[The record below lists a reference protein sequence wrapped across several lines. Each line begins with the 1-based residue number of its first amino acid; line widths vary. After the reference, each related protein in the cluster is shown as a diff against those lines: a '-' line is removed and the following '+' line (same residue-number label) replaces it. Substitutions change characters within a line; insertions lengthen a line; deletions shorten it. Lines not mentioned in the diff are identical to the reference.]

1 MREGELNNVSFGE
14 VSVRNAEEEEARVVQ
29 EWERDGADDLQ
40 DKRRKRVDLLEDELA
55 QLQKDLE
62 DLKRKDPNNKKEIAA
77 KRRKVV
83 DARIRAEDAQ
93 AALEAA
99 DTILQEQSEETE
111 RDRLLRTGQITPF
124 SAVQAVD
131 EEDEVHISKSAP
143 ATLVQTVEDGANDEG
158 DREIEDENFE
168 GGLRIPGAIYQN
180 LFPYQRT
187 GLKWMW
193 ELHQQECGGILGDE
207 MGLGK
212 TVQIIAFLACLD
224 YSEKLNGN
232 VLIVVPA
239 TLLQQWKREFFNW
252 WPSVDVTILHTS
264 DMTGGLTSK
273 EVRKQV
279 RALRRSKSALVTTY
293 ELVRRNRDP
302 FIVAD
307 WAYVIL
313 DEGHRIRNPDADV
326 TLTIKRLETPHR
338 IIMSGSP
345 IQNRL
350 RELWSLFDF
359 IFPGKLGT
367 LPVFEREFSVPIA
380 IGGYATASAAQI
392 HTAYHCSIILKDL
405 ITPYV
410 LRRMKKDVAI
420 QLPEKHEQ
428 ILFCR
433 MTEYQKE
440 KYLDYLGGRDVRSV
454 LNGNLN
460 MLVAASNLR
469 KICNHPDIFEAP
481 EEGEEYGSV
490 ERSGKLTVLS
500 KVLEGWHRGMN
511 RVLLFTQTTTLLD
524 LIESFVLKRKY
535 SYLRMDGST
544 PVSKRMALIDRFNT
558 DEEVFIFLL
567 TTKVGGFGINLTGA
581 DRVVLYEP
589 DWNPSNDLQARE
601 RSWRIGQKREVI
613 IYRLVTRGTIEEK
626 IYHRQI
632 YKQFLSNKVLN
643 DPKQRR
649 FFTAKN
655 MNDLFTYHEEYEGG
669 TETGDIFAGVD
680 VEEVK
685 HRGDDVKPEPTFEDE
700 IAEDDDERDR
710 QKKGDASILQNLFE
724 SEGLH
729 STINH
734 DHILQ
739 AGETSVDMQVIE
751 HEATRIAREAARAL
765 RESRRERL
773 QQLSQPSAKIF
784 RSVLG
789 LKIPFLRFG
798 DVFRSVAVPTWTGR
812 SGDAGRPTFGRRVG
826 RGGGRASKIL
836 DKIKERN
843 TGAPHQQ
850 MDANVELIGK
860 IRDFLIS
867 KGGSAATIDLVN
879 HFKDMVPGRQ
889 MVTFKELLKRVARIS
904 KSGPTGSSKWT
915 LMGD

>member
-1 MREGELNNVSFGE
+1 MREGELKDVSFGE

-29 EWERDGADDLQ
+29 QWENDCADDLQ
-40 DKRRKRVDLLEDELA
+40 SKRRKRVDLFEDELV

-93 AALEAA
+93 AALAAA
-99 DTILQEQSEETE
+99 DAILQEQSEETE

-124 SAVQAVD
+124 SAVQV
-131 EEDEVHISKSAP
+131 EEKEDEVHLSKAAP
-143 ATLVQTVEDGANDEG
+143 ATLVQTNDEEGNDEG
-158 DREIEDENFE
+158 DREIEDETLE

-224 YSEKLNGN
+224 YSEKLDGN

-252 WPSVDVTILHTS
+252 WPSVDVRILHQS
-264 DMTGGLTSK
+264 DMTGGLTSG
-273 EVRKQV
+273 ELVRKQV
-279 RALRRSKSALVTTY
+279 RALRRSKGALVTTY

-392 HTAYHCSIILKDL
+392 HTAYHCAIILKDL

-440 KYLDYLGGRDVRSV
+440 KYLDYLSGRDVRSV
-454 LNGNLN
+454 LTGNLN

-469 KICNHPDIFEAP
+469 KICNHPDIFEPP
-481 EEGEEYGSV
+481 EEGEEYGSLQ
-490 ERSGKLTVLS
+490 RSGKLTVLS
-500 KVLEGWHRGMN
+500 NVLEGWHSSKN

-524 LIESFVLKRKY
+524 LIQSFILKRNY
-535 SYLRMDGST
+535 AYLRMDGST

-649 FFTAKN
+649 FFKAKD

-685 HRGDDVKPEPTFEDE
+685 QRGDDVKPEPTYEAE
-700 IAEDDDERDR
+700 IVEDDDEPER

-773 QQLSQPSAKIF
+773 QQ
-784 RSVLG
+784 
-789 LKIPFLRFG
+789 
-798 DVFRSVAVPTWTGR
+798 SVAVPTWTGR

-826 RGGGRASKIL
+826 SGGGRASKIL

-843 TGAPHQQ
+843 TGAPRQQ

-860 IRDFLIS
+860 IRDFLTS

-879 HFKDMVPGRQ
+879 HFKDTVPGKQ

-915 LMGD
+915 LIEE

>member
-1 MREGELNNVSFGE
+1 M
-14 VSVRNAEEEEARVVQ
+14 
-29 EWERDGADDLQ
+29 
-40 DKRRKRVDLLEDELA
+40 
-55 QLQKDLE
+55 
-62 DLKRKDPNNKKEIAA
+62 
-77 KRRKVV
+77 
-83 DARIRAEDAQ
+83 
-93 AALEAA
+93 
-99 DTILQEQSEETE
+99 
-111 RDRLLRTGQITPF
+111 
-124 SAVQAVD
+124 
-131 EEDEVHISKSAP
+131 
-143 ATLVQTVEDGANDEG
+143 
-158 DREIEDENFE
+158 
-168 GGLRIPGAIYQN
+168 
-180 LFPYQRT
+180 
-187 GLKWMW
+187 
-193 ELHQQECGGILGDE
+193 
-207 MGLGK
+207 
-212 TVQIIAFLACLD
+212 
-224 YSEKLNGN
+224 
-232 VLIVVPA
+232 
-239 TLLQQWKREFFNW
+239 
-252 WPSVDVTILHTS
+252 
-264 DMTGGLTSK
+264 
-273 EVRKQV
+273 
-279 RALRRSKSALVTTY
+279 
-293 ELVRRNRDP
+293 
-302 FIVAD
+302 
-307 WAYVIL
+307 
-313 DEGHRIRNPDADV
+313 
-326 TLTIKRLETPHR
+326 
-338 IIMSGSP
+338 
-345 IQNRL
+345 
-350 RELWSLFDF
+350 
-359 IFPGKLGT
+359 
-367 LPVFEREFSVPIA
+367 
-380 IGGYATASAAQI
+380 
-392 HTAYHCSIILKDL
+392 
-405 ITPYV
+405 
-410 LRRMKKDVAI
+410 
-420 QLPEKHEQ
+420 
-428 ILFCR
+428 CR
-433 MTEYQKE
+433 
-440 KYLDYLGGRDVRSV
+440 
-454 LNGNLN
+454 
-460 MLVAASNLR
+460 
-469 KICNHPDIFEAP
+469 
-481 EEGEEYGSV
+481 
-490 ERSGKLTVLS
+490 VLS

-773 QQLSQPSAKIF
+773 QQ
-784 RSVLG
+784 
-789 LKIPFLRFG
+789 
-798 DVFRSVAVPTWTGR
+798 SVAVPTWTGR